1 MKKKI
6 MCERKRE
13 CMCVGR
19 RERGIVRGRKRE
31 CMCVCGERERGGREE
46 GRERWET
53 DNDICTFK
61 HTHTHTH
68 KFKILPLFL
77 TVQELN
83 MNKSFIAEAGR
94 A

>member
-1 MKKKI
+1 
-6 MCERKRE
+6 MCGEE
-13 CMCVGR
+13 
-19 RERGIVRGRKRE
+19 RERYSERE
-31 CMCVCGERERGGREE
+31 KEGVYVCMWGERERGREE

-53 DNDICTFK
+53 DNDICIFK
-61 HTHTHTH
+61 HTHTH